1 MIYTLLDAIDPDGLQ
16 DRRQN
21 SGYDF
26 VPDVLCIAHCDF
38 VRGEVDRIKVGRR
51 PVVSGDNL
59 ETTNNHVEASDKKN
73 RRTDTRDFI
82 NCFGDPVPRS
92 S

>member
-1 MIYTLLDAIDPDGLQ
+1 MVYTLLGTIDMRDW
-16 DRRQN
+16 RQN
-21 SGYDF
+21 RGYDF
-26 VPDVLCIAHCDF
+26 VLYVLCTAHCDF
-38 VRGEVDRIKVGRR
+38 ARGEVDRIKAGRR
-51 PVVSGDNL
+51 HVVSGDNL
-59 ETTNNHVEASDKKN
+59 ETTNHVEASDKKN